1 MEVMKVKIENF
12 NNRSA
17 EIEELKARN
26 AELIKRGED
35 LANVRVEEVKALTE
49 KYEKLLEEKEETLKA
64 THKTEIDIISTKM
77 QEETNLN
84 QVKIEELEKQ
94 VERLKYDVSE
104 AERLR
109 DIVDAECDKLESE
122 LEETK
127 VKMEEMNTT
136 QESGRGSLQPSSLQS
151 TMVAG
156 QQTLL
161 NNVSMDCTFIPAPDV
176 GGKIM
181 ELEKENLE
189 LQTELNDVKRQLAS
203 TPTEEKYVHLKSQL
217 IQQKEYND
225 KIFEDNQTLKNKIKK
240 LEESVAVDNTTSALQ
255 KKLADVKEELGKKNI
270 EYASLKVDVEKGE
283 LEYKRRCEILQ
294 ADLDYEKSNSTRLTQ
309 EIRRYQASAMD
320 TTVIQPKAQPAK
332 LPEVSSAACNTSV
345 TTAGS
350 PVWSS
355 GSGAIKEIRLHNA
368 EMRVKTLEKENVK
381 LKEHEEF
388 YINKAREWKSRALK
402 YERTME
408 QHGVIVPGKENK
420 KDSVAEASNAA
431 PENNAQSVP
440 VPDAETAKVYQA
452 AGLSPRT
459 KANPLQDLQNLR
471 TEAGPAPP
479 TPTED
484 IKLVLSRRSE
494 PRRTEADFRLPED
507 QVRRKVDDC
516 KTQ

>member
-1 MEVMKVKIENF
+1 MELIQLRIEVQSELESALKNKIEAEGILLQEMEVMKVKIENF

-77 QEETNLN
+77 QEETNLD

-181 ELEKENLE
+181 ELEKENLD

-203 TPTEEKYVHLKSQL
+203 TPTEEKYLHLKSQL

-225 KIFEDNQTLKNKIKK
+225 KIFDDNQTLKNKLKK

-255 KKLADVKEELGKKNI
+255 KKLAEVKEELGKKNI

-294 ADLDYEKSNSTRLTQ
+294 
-309 EIRRYQASAMD
+309 
-320 TTVIQPKAQPAK
+320 V
-332 LPEVSSAACNTSV
+332 
-345 TTAGS
+345 
-350 PVWSS
+350 
-355 GSGAIKEIRLHNA
+355 
-368 EMRVKTLEKENVK
+368 
-381 LKEHEEF
+381 
-388 YINKAREWKSRALK
+388 
-402 YERTME
+402 
-408 QHGVIVPGKENK
+408 
-420 KDSVAEASNAA
+420 
-431 PENNAQSVP
+431 
-440 VPDAETAKVYQA
+440 
-452 AGLSPRT
+452 T
-459 KANPLQDLQNLR
+459 KAFF
-471 TEAGPAPP
+471 
-479 TPTED
+479 
-484 IKLVLSRRSE
+484 KSC
-494 PRRTEADFRLPED
+494 F
-507 QVRRKVDDC
+507 
-516 KTQ
+516 